1 MKRLLKNKGSALV
14 WAVCAM
20 MVLTLIVAAMLTL
33 GLTYYNRSLDAAAE
47 QRAVLLA
54 QSGANYAVDRMSG
67 RLADIGEVGEWMP
80 ITGDQYQKITEEAR
94 KGNTDG
100 MQYINATPVK
110 VYFDNSVNETLE
122 KWMKDHY
129 ADEDYVIIGSDVD
142 IFDEDDYLDFRD
154 NKDRMMKSN
163 KSSNYAEL
171 YFSAKKVNLDDQAD
185 VESFVVKVTSVGKSG
200 NFTSQCCATFS
211 GMVFI
216 DTDPKTG
223 KKEVSCVWDFIGFTE
238 T

>member
-94 KGNTDG
+94 KGNTGG

-122 KWMKDHY
+122 KWMKAHY
-129 ADEDYVIIGSDVD
+129 SDDEYIIVGSDVVIND
-142 IFDEDDYLDFRD
+142 NEKYLDFCGE
-154 NKDRMMKSN
+154 KSEILLAN

-171 YFSAKKVNLDDQAD
+171 YFSVKKLNPENHAD
-185 VESFVVKVTSVGKSG
+185 SESFVVKVTSIGKSG
-200 NFTSQCCATFS
+200 KFTSQCCATFS

-216 DTDPKTG
+216 DDVGG
-223 KKEVSCVWDFIGFTE
+223 KEEVSCVWDFIGFTE